1 MVNIDT
7 WPRPSLLM
15 RGCPAVGGLSHYMSD
30 LRIINSI
37 CLWGVARWRPWCVT
51 ANCVSVNWWPAECED
66 TMWHQSDTTLIQHN
80 NTHIA
85 TLTNIFNK
93 LQMFQG
99 SSQKTRQ
106 QLSERKLFSIFSYI
120 LSTSLSTY
128 NFQGPKRGFQ
138 VFSLSWEFSP
148 SLLWQYM
155 GKK

>member
-1 MVNIDT
+1 MVDIDT
-7 WPRPSLLM
+7 WPHPSLLM

-37 CLWGVARWRPWCVT
+37 CLWGAARWRPWCVT

-106 QLSERKLFSIFSYI
+106 KLFERKLFSIFSYPHQLFYKYTI
-120 LSTSLSTY
+120 SK
-128 NFQGPKRGFQ
+128 GPNVDLKCFLFLG
-138 VFSLSWEFSP
+138 SSPAHWSDSAWE
-148 SLLWQYM
+148 
-155 GKK
+155 KK